1 MIIIIWMIIITVINA
16 NKNKSGVNN
25 NWFKYLNENAG
36 GHLNEAW
43 NNVIFECRDKKN
55 CLHVLIKK

>member
-1 MIIIIWMIIITVINA
+1 MIIITVINA

-36 GHLNEAW
+36 GHLNEA
-43 NNVIFECRDKKN
+43 
-55 CLHVLIKK
+55 